1 MTTTPATAAREHEMA
16 VMPRVVVDA
25 AAGQVQKDESHDDDD
40 DDDDG
45 DGVLEL
51 LLVVPRL

>member
-25 AAGQVQKDESHDDDD
+25 AAGKVQKDESHDDD

-51 LLVVPRL
+51 LWVVPRL